1 MYSKKPSD
9 ILTNKSRDAH
19 IIPQRNVCSEMCK
32 ACHHR
37 ATSPNRTD
45 AHAAT
50 DMGGSDWR
58 DLTDSGGRGF
68 AKSKQ
73 SGDVPAAPLW
83 CPGSSVSR
91 WCDILQLWI
100 QLLLWSHDCA
110 QRVRGL
116 FIDHLFNLGLQ
127 VSDGALMWGPELQME
142 LNLNPELALLV
153 IFQV

>member
-19 IIPQRNVCSEMCK
+19 IIPQRKICSEMCK

-68 AKSKQ
+68 AKRKQ
-73 SGDVPAAPLW
+73 SGDVPAAPL
-83 CPGSSVSR
+83 
-91 WCDILQLWI
+91 
-100 QLLLWSHDCA
+100 
-110 QRVRGL
+110 
-116 FIDHLFNLGLQ
+116 
-127 VSDGALMWGPELQME
+127 
-142 LNLNPELALLV
+142 
-153 IFQV
+153 